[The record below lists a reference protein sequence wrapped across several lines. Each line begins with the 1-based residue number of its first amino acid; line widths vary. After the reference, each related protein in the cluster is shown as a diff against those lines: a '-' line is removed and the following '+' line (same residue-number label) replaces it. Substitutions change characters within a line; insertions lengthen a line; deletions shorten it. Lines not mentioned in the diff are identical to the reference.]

1 MEKTIVILLVA
12 FIAILLLDLVA
23 LYVLSV
29 VFKKREEKEQA
40 RWDEIQSEH
49 AEMHQSLGDAMRT
62 LSSQVKEVLA
72 FFTGFENVCSDF
84 SETIRKERIQYYAL
98 KDAHKKLIEQTK
110 SSTLQKMLDISNAQ
124 VEALRRDIEEYKS
137 KSEKGESCFPPFN
150 RYFENDEKQ
159 VLKDDREANKKLALE
174 IQKRKKHDPFGII
187 KMHEL
192 GKEDK
197 PAPEKKEK
205 KKKFSYHAY
214 NTPERMKELRRL
226 KALKKQGVITK
237 SELIDEITKINETTK
252 KRVGRPKGSKN
263 KI

>member
-12 FIAILLLDLVA
+12 FIAILLLDLVT
-23 LYVLSV
+23 LYVLSR

-40 RWDEIQSEH
+40 RWDDIQSEH
-49 AEMHQSLGDAMRT
+49 AEMHHSLGKAMVT
-62 LSSQVKEVLA
+62 LTSQVKEVHT
-72 FFTGFENVCSDF
+72 FFKGFEEVCSDF
-84 SETIRKERIQYYAL
+84 SETIRKERIQYYGL

-110 SSTLQKMLDISNAQ
+110 SSNLQKMLDIANAQ
-124 VEALRRDIEEYKS
+124 NEALRREIDES
-137 KSEKGESCFPPFN
+137 KPKEPKK
-150 RYFENDEKQ
+150 R
-159 VLKDDREANKKLALE
+159 VRDDREANRKLALE

-197 PAPEKKEK
+197 PTPEKKEK

-252 KRVGRPKGSKN
+252 RKVGRPKGSKN